1 MKKAD
6 INAADAF
13 PHFVNALQY
22 VALHCTQ
29 TQSIFLPKFAQYLD
43 RILLVV
49 LQNKQTFGWGLA
61 YLCRLLLH
69 STSLH
74 WNSEAKFELH
84 KKSAK
89 IWVLFNTFLMRF
101 TFTLMSLYSYFGF
114 SSPTPC
120 ASSYP
125 CRDQAWHTKPANLQ
139 CKELHKIA
147 QNCTSQ
153 HCTR

>member
-1 MKKAD
+1 MQPTPFL
-6 INAADAF
+6 ILSTPYN
-13 PHFVNALQY
+13 
-22 VALHCTQ
+22 ALHCMTVY
-29 TQSIFLPKFAQYLD
+29 FLSKFAQYLD

-49 LQNKQTFGWGLA
+49 LQNKQTFGWGPA

-84 KKSAK
+84 KKNSAK
-89 IWVLFNTFLMRF
+89 IWILFSTFLMRF

-114 SSPTPC
+114 FSPTPC

-125 CRDQAWHTKPANLQ
+125 CRDQAWHTNPANLQ

-153 HCTR
+153 HFTR